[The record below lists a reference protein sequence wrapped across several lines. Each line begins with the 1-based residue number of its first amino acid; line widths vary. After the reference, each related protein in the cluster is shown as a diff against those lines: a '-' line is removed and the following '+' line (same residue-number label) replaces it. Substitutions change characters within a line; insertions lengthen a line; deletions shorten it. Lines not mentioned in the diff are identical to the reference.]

1 MWFVC
6 HLTLRAD
13 ATSFL
18 YPQVCRQLDALS
30 HFQFAPKPV
39 GSSADSSSMAVQSI
53 ALEDVA
59 PMTMLAGEA
68 GSTAQAP
75 EQSVGKKRG
84 LDAQFVGGDEEI
96 TRSDRQK
103 MRRKQKKK
111 QISSGKNAASNVVS
125 AENDKYQDLKN
136 DSRVIQKNTEKST
149 GKSEYSKSSDFFSR
163 LQEEVSSGIK
173 KKRSEH
179 DQSDGK
185 SGQAMRSSRVKL

>member
-1 MWFVC
+1 M
-6 HLTLRAD
+6 
-13 ATSFL
+13 
-18 YPQVCRQLDALS
+18 DALS

-59 PMTMLAGEA
+59 PITMLSG
-68 GSTAQAP
+68 GDSSTAQAP

-111 QISSGKNAASNVVS
+111 QNSSGKSAASNVLS
-125 AENDKYQDLKN
+125 EKNDTYQDLKN
-136 DSRVIQKNTEKST
+136 DSRVIQKNTERNT
-149 GKSEYSKSSDFFSR
+149 GKSEYSKSSNFFAR
-163 LQEEVSSGIK
+163 MQEEVSSGIRK
-173 KKRSEH
+173 KKHEGDKT
-179 DQSDGK
+179 DQRGVQD
-185 SGQAMRSSRVKL
+185 MRSSRMKL